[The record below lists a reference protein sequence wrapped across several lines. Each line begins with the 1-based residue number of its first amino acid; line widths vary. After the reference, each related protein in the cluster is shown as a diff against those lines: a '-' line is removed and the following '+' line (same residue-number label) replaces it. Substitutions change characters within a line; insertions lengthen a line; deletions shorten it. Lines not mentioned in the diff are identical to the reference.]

1 MKRPKNP
8 TKVITGIGT
17 LGGDGECSGLLA
29 EEGTVGIIDGNQKKK
44 LNQLSRLYRPHEAG
58 VYFIDLLDI
67 FPTPY
72 KIGQNLGRGDRFR
85 FRIEVEVE
93 VLK

>member
-8 TKVITGIGT
+8 TKVIKGTGI
-17 LGGDGECSGLLA
+17 LGGNGECSCLFV
-29 EEGTVGIIDGNQKKK
+29 EEDTVEIIDGNRKEK
-44 LNQLSRLYRPHEAG
+44 LPKRMYHDPSLC
-58 VYFIDLLDI
+58 FDDI

-72 KIGQNLGRGDRFR
+72 KSDQDLDRGDRFR
-85 FRIEVEVE
+85 FKIEVEVE

>member
-8 TKVITGIGT
+8 TKVIKGIAT
-17 LGGDGECSGLLA
+17 LGGDGDCCCLFV
-29 EEGTVGIIDGNQKKK
+29 EEDTVEIVDGNKKERFTKRRWHREPK
-44 LNQLSRLYRPHEAG
+44 L
-58 VYFIDLLDI
+58 YFGDI

-72 KIGQNLGRGDRFR
+72 KIDQDLERGEDKFR

>member
-8 TKVITGIGT
+8 TKVIKGIGT
-17 LGGDGECSGLLA
+17 LGGDGDCSCLLI
-29 EEGTVGIIDGNQKKK
+29 EEGTVEIIDGNRKEKFPK
-44 LNQLSRLYRPHEAG
+44 RMYRKPSLY
-58 VYFIDLLDI
+58 FDDI

-72 KIGQNLGRGDRFR
+72 KASQDLDRDRFQ

>member
-17 LGGDGECSGLLA
+17 LGGDGDCGCLFV
-29 EEGTVGIIDGNQKKK
+29 EEYTVDIVDGNRKEK
-44 LNQLSRLYRPHEAG
+44 LTDQSQDRSTSLY
-58 VYFIDLLDI
+58 FDDI

-72 KIGQNLGRGDRFR
+72 KKGQDSFEKERFR
-85 FRIEVEVE
+85 FRIEVEIE